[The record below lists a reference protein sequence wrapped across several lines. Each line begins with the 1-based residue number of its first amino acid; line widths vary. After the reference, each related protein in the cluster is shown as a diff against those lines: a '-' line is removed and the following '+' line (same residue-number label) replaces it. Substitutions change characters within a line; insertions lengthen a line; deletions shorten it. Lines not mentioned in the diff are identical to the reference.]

1 MQHNLNS
8 FAVSGSPASAS
19 AHPKR
24 AFFFVILLSL
34 CFGFSCAAG
43 AHAQSQRSRG
53 AVNSS
58 TPPVSAPSPPQL
70 TRSSTR
76 HETRRFGYGGTL
88 TIYGAP
94 EGSITVEA
102 WARNEVDITAEIELK
117 GGTEADLAR
126 LAAVNNFVLDE
137 DGSHLTLLTTGT
149 HDRKFMKRAAK
160 DFPKQLLTLPWKIDY
175 RIRVPAQIDLDIF
188 AGRGTLKISNTDGA
202 LSLHAG
208 ESAASLTLGGGDV
221 VTTVASG
228 SVLLRVPVNSWRG
241 RGASIRLARGDL
253 TVELPAN
260 FNGDVDA
267 KVLRAGRIENNH
279 PAVVERERAP
289 AAERQ
294 LRARAGAG
302 GATLTFE
309 VGDGVIRINTVT
321 SDEKKP

>member
-1 MQHNLNS
+1 LQHNLNS
-8 FAVSGSPASAS
+8 FAVPGSPASS
-19 AHPKR
+19 STHSRR
-24 AFFFVILLSL
+24 AFFFVVLLMCL
-34 CFGFSCAAG
+34 AFCNTGI
-43 AHAQSQRSRG
+43 HAQSQRSRG
-53 AVNSS
+53 AVNRS
-58 TPPVSAPSPPQL
+58 TPSTPAPPSPQL
-70 TRSSTR
+70 TRSATR
-76 HETRRFGYGGTL
+76 HETRRFGYGGTF

-117 GGTEADLAR
+117 GGMEEDLAR

-137 DGSHLTLLTTGT
+137 DGSHLTLVTTGT

-188 AGRGTLKISNTDGA
+188 AGRGRLKISNTEGA
-202 LSLHAG
+202 LSLRAG
-208 ESAASLTLGGGDV
+208 ESEASLTLGGGDI
-221 VTTVASG
+221 VTTVAGG

-241 RGASIRLARGDL
+241 RGAAIRLARGDL
-253 TVELPAN
+253 TVELPAS

-267 KVLRAGRIENNH
+267 TVLRAGRIENNH
-279 PAVVERERAP
+279 PALVARERAP
-289 AAERQ
+289 AERQ

-309 VGDGVIRINTVT
+309 VGDGVIRIKTIGN
-321 SDEKKP
+321 